1 MLDLSSNFSSD
12 FFSSLCGIEWW
23 EKTWVRK
30 NLVTLYLILGSIAR
44 FCTVFLVHLLLAA
57 MLCGMQRG
65 GRLKKILENSALADT
80 DRSRTIDPINLL
92 RYIQCNEIFNLIFSQ
107 KTPQTW
113 VHYGHAKSVSNFLFL
128 RRYLKNRCVFVVN
141 DYAVT
146 IMISQKLPVNV
157 DCLSPTLK

>member
-1 MLDLSSNFSSD
+1 MELVIWGMEIFFQICNVHWFFHSVLDFSSNFSSD

-92 RYIQCNEIFNLIFSQ
+92 RYIQCNEIFKLRLFHHSIISEEE
-107 KTPQTW
+107 KRRKWWKMTW
-113 VHYGHAKSVSNFLFL
+113 QFYH
-128 RRYLKNRCVFVVN
+128 RMKNE
-141 DYAVT
+141 
-146 IMISQKLPVNV
+146 S
-157 DCLSPTLK
+157 